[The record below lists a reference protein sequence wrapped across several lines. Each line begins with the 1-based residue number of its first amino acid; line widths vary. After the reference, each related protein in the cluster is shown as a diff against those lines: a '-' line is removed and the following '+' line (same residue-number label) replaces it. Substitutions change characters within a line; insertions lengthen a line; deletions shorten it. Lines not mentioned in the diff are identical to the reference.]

1 MKKTKSKKC
10 TKCKTKKT
18 NTEFYKGYSTCKEC
32 HKGAVT
38 ASRNKHY
45 KKFRRYQKR
54 YYYSNPEKVER
65 WTNNYRKNWEIEH
78 GISYSQ
84 HQYELV
90 KARMESDPKLV
101 ERKKQEG
108 KRHRDRHRKSIN
120 SRKRK
125 EYAEDK
131 SWHQQY
137 YQDNKERILRY
148 QRERRLK
155 AKSK

>member
-1 MKKTKSKKC
+1 MASMKKTKKC
-10 TKCKTKKT
+10 AKCDTEKS
-18 NTEFYKGYSTCKEC
+18 NTEFHKGYNTCKEC
-32 HKGAVT
+32 HKATVK

-54 YYYSNPEKVER
+54 YYYSNSEKVER
-65 WTNNYRKNWEIEH
+65 WTNNYRERYEIEH

-120 SRKRK
+120 SGKITQTTNRGINNTIRITKK
-125 EYAEDK
+125 EYCNINDK
-131 SWHQQY
+131 DVQ
-137 YQDNKERILRY
+137 ER
-148 QRERRLK
+148 K
-155 AKSK
+155 P